1 MNSRLSTL
9 SYAWRV
15 AAVGF
20 LVLYCALLAEV
31 FSTISFSQ
39 EAAARDYIAQT
50 AKLAAKP
57 LPALPVVHRVDWPE
71 VVMRRDPFQGLATT
85 VATGT
90 TPGPFQLVATY
101 QDAGQTYALAR
112 ITSGELARFGVG
124 DEMDGG
130 VVDRI
135 EPGRVFVN
143 NGGQARVLEALRG
156 DPSQANRNRLL
167 PGAEPPR

>member
-1 MNSRLSTL
+1 VNLQLSRLN
-9 SYAWRV
+9 YAWRV

-20 LVLYCALLAEV
+20 LLLYCALLAEV

-39 EAAARDYIAQT
+39 GAAARDYIAQT
-50 AKLAAKP
+50 ANLPAKS
-57 LPALPVVHRVDWPE
+57 LQALPVVRRVDWPD
-71 VVMRRDPFQGLATT
+71 VVMRRDPFQAL
-85 VATGT
+85 GT
-90 TPGPFQLVATY
+90 MKNAGPTPGPFQLIATY

-112 ITSGELARFGVG
+112 ITTGELARFRVG

-130 VVDRI
+130 FVDRI
-135 EPGRVFVN
+135 EPGRVFVK

-156 DPSQANRNRLL
+156 DPSQANRYRLL